1 MKTVLF
7 ATRTVADLAPL
18 TEASC
23 LALLDVACKP
33 LIVHTVESLAMAGL
47 TDVMVVVSPDA
58 YTVEAVLGEGAR
70 WGMRFEYV
78 LATAQ
83 ESEERTIERIRHK
96 LGDEYLSVRGEIL
109 RTAIIAEFVERARSI
124 ESRLVVATI
133 AGIEAGVRLV
143 RGEATPGAKSPNDSA
158 NPGPFGEG
166 EIRIDFPQ
174 AHLSPLDSLL
184 SFYRANLDILAGH
197 FAGLIIPGREIAPRV
212 RVGRHTKL
220 PASAIKEGPLL
231 IGSRCSI
238 ADDAELHGEV
248 AVSHDVVIDCRAMI
262 RSSVIMPNTYIG
274 ELVEVTNAIVAGN
287 RLIHVD
293 TGTVS
298 TVVDSFL
305 LASIRSAEIG
315 AWLRDCAERAVGA
328 ALLVV
333 SLCLWPIAL
342 IAAVSANPRKPFR
355 SRLLVGNR
363 KSGSESTEFEAYEF
377 ATSVPLLRHLPYL
390 LAVASGHL
398 SLVGVEPLEAESA
411 AARTEEWERVRDEGK
426 VGLFGPVQLTA
437 SYDAPEEERRIIEAG
452 YASTPSIVEDLKW
465 TLRAVAALTTGRAW
479 RSTVPSAA
487 PTPGSIANEAG
498 FAKFASD
505 SRIKIES
512 ESFAALSLTAGEPG
526 LQRGSLG
533 PEEGANSLS

>member
-7 ATRTVADLAPL
+7 ATRTVSDLAPL
-18 TEASC
+18 TDGSC

-47 TDVMVVVSPDA
+47 TDVIVVVSPDA

-96 LGDEYLSVRGEIL
+96 LGNEYLLVRGEIL

-124 ESRLVVATI
+124 ESRSVVATI
-133 AGIEAGVRLV
+133 GGVEAGVRLV
-143 RGEATPGAKSPNDSA
+143 RGEATLGAKSPNRTAD
-158 NPGPFGEG
+158 PRPCGEG
-166 EIRIDFPQ
+166 DIRIDFHQ
-174 AHLSPLDSLL
+174 AGLSLLDSL
-184 SFYRANLDILAGH
+184 SAFYRANLDILAGH
-197 FAGLIIPGREIAPRV
+197 FAGLIIPGREIAPGV

-220 PASAIKEGPLL
+220 SASAIKAGPLL

-238 ADDAELHGEV
+238 ADNAELHGEV

-274 ELVEVTNAIVAGN
+274 ELVEITDAIVAGN

-298 TVVDSFL
+298 TVADSFL

-315 AWLRDCAERAVGA
+315 AWLRDYAERVVGA

-342 IAAVSANPRKPFR
+342 IAAVSANPRKPIR

-363 KSGSESTEFEAYEF
+363 KSDSASIEFEAYEF
-377 ATSVPLLRHLPYL
+377 ATSVPLLRRLPYL
-390 LAVASGHL
+390 LAVVSGHL
-398 SLVGVEPLEAESA
+398 SLVGVEPLETERA
-411 AARTEEWERVRDEGK
+411 AARAEEWERVRDQGK
-426 VGLFGPVQLTA
+426 VGLFGPVQVTA
-437 SYDAPEEERRIIEAG
+437 TCDAPEEERRIIEAC
-452 YASTPSIVEDLKW
+452 YASTPSIAEDLKW
-465 TLRAVAALTTGRAW
+465 MLRAVVALTNGHAW
-479 RSTVPSAA
+479 RSTEPSVA
-487 PTPGSIANEAG
+487 PTPGSIANQATS
-498 FAKFASD
+498 AKG
-505 SRIKIES
+505 SRRKIEI
-512 ESFAALSLTAGEPG
+512 EPFAALSRTGGEPES
-526 LQRGSLG
+526 QRGALG
-533 PEEGANSLS
+533 PEEGANSLG